1 MAESKLKMICA
12 HFLFREPS
20 PAPATS
26 KNKWVSAFKS
36 VRGKADTVRWVGQGE
51 AFCIHMLL
59 MFRSRSR
66 VRAGQPPHKQK
77 QLLKTLSSSQLDRD
91 QATTSSTSSTS
102 TLVTAEQEKV
112 PGAQHQ
118 HHLTVETAARC
129 SASGEHIQT
138 ML

>member
-1 MAESKLKMICA
+1 MICA
-12 HFLFREPS
+12 HSLFREPS

-36 VRGKADTVRWVGQGE
+36 VRGKADTVRWVGQGV
-51 AFCIHMLL
+51 ALHIHKLWMVRS
-59 MFRSRSR
+59 RSRSR

-77 QLLKTLSSSQLDRD
+77 QLLKTLSSSHLDRD
-91 QATTSSTSSTS
+91 PATSSSSSTPS

-112 PGAQHQ
+112 PGVQHHH

-129 SASGEHIQT
+129 SASGEHSQI

>member
-1 MAESKLKMICA
+1 M
-12 HFLFREPS
+12 
-20 PAPATS
+20 
-26 KNKWVSAFKS
+26 
-36 VRGKADTVRWVGQGE
+36 
-51 AFCIHMLL
+51 
-59 MFRSRSR
+59 
-66 VRAGQPPHKQK
+66 RAGQPPHKQK

-91 QATTSSTSSTS
+91 QATTSTSTS

-138 ML
+138 MM

>member
-1 MAESKLKMICA
+1 M
-12 HFLFREPS
+12 
-20 PAPATS
+20 
-26 KNKWVSAFKS
+26 
-36 VRGKADTVRWVGQGE
+36 
-51 AFCIHMLL
+51 
-59 MFRSRSR
+59 
-66 VRAGQPPHKQK
+66 RAGQPPHNQK

-91 QATTSSTSSTS
+91 QATTSSSTSSTS

-112 PGAQHQ
+112 PGVQHQ

>member
-1 MAESKLKMICA
+1 M
-12 HFLFREPS
+12 
-20 PAPATS
+20 
-26 KNKWVSAFKS
+26 
-36 VRGKADTVRWVGQGE
+36 
-51 AFCIHMLL
+51 
-59 MFRSRSR
+59 
-66 VRAGQPPHKQK
+66 RAGQPPHKQK

-91 QATTSSTSSTS
+91 QATTSSSS

-112 PGAQHQ
+112 PGVQHQ